1 MCQYVGGKM
10 ASSLNKYENLALEAS
25 AGTGKTFQLAMRVAG
40 MLLTGAAPRDIL
52 CLTFTKKATAEMKER
67 IIKFINSFAEG
78 SADKSEYEFITPL
91 MKKYAEKLNEP
102 FDDNFIKEKALTARD
117 NLFSHFSELNI
128 KTIDAFN
135 NTILRIFPFEAG
147 FRPDFD
153 VQSDEETAQIKRTAF
168 YQLISKVLTDSQWK
182 KVLDNIYPVLD
193 IQTVSLI
200 STLQNYAE
208 YAADNILKLE
218 NAVNNAPQLNEII
231 DMISKAVSLKKEI
244 PELCQKFKATF
255 EQDKLGVR
263 QAGAVAKLDNNK
275 IKDIVDIPFFKNKL
289 DEYSTFNK
297 YTFSPAQYTLR
308 DNIYNKLQEY
318 WLLYG
323 DIITSLALNL
333 GKSLNE
339 KMDILKREQNVL
351 TYIDIS
357 NAVYYMLAADNSK
370 IDKDYLYFR
379 LDGRINHLLID
390 EFQDTSISQ
399 WLTLKPLAEE
409 AMAGLG
415 QHDKVGSFFYVGDPK
430 QNIYRFRGGS
440 SSLFRTLLKEYKD
453 KLLSKTLDTNY
464 RSGKNIVDIVNK
476 ISNEIYKQYGENFA
490 IFNIDQKA
498 YKENGDGYVEI
509 THNLD
514 KESKEENTYY
524 LTYCLDKITMCIDKG
539 FHYKDIAILTV
550 SNKHG
555 KEIIDFLEDN
565 GIPVQAETSAN
576 LTSSPVFNIIM
587 ALAEFIETD
596 DDYAFFRFLYTS
608 PKAAQNSIMQDKG
621 LLNIE
626 KNKIKNM
633 LNNIEG
639 LSIFDKLLY
648 LSNKLDLQ
656 SRFNSSPDYYVCFD
670 VISKTAPN
678 ETNISNFKEAVYK
691 AASSEQA
698 LSAVQ
703 KNAVTVM
710 TIHKSKG
717 LQFNVVLLPNLARE
731 VSINARNSP
740 LFIADNNIFGDS
752 KLCCVYSKTLYPYIK
767 NTKADEYI
775 KNENMLILQ
784 DCVNM
789 LYVAMTRAEKALFI
803 NAEIPKKD
811 TISTISQL
819 LGSLCPETVQL
830 GTLKAEKKEEKEQ
843 IKSINIDF
851 NINKE
856 KKLIETKAFYSKKE
870 NVTHDYLSAL
880 TGSCLHAG
888 LFMLEYGKEETIALA
903 EKCMFAKYGSALDDK
918 IFAEIK
924 KQLHTVYNNKQW
936 QQLFNGRVFKERRIG
951 ENNNLYS
958 VDIYSEMDDKIVIM
972 DYKTGI
978 LNDTIL
984 NDYKKQLFKYAEIL
998 KKLYNKK
1005 TECCIFHMEKGIF
1018 AF

>member
-10 ASSLNKYENLALEAS
+10 ASSLNKYDNLALEAS

-67 IIKFINSFAEG
+67 IIKFINGFAEG
-78 SADKSEYEFITPL
+78 TADKSEYEFITPL
-91 MKKYAEKLNEP
+91 MQKYAEKLNEP
-102 FDDNFIKEKALTARD
+102 FNDNFIKEKAVTARD

-168 YQLISKVLTDSQWK
+168 YQLISEVLIDNKWK
-182 KVLDNIYPVLD
+182 QILDNIYPVLGV
-193 IQTVSLI
+193 QTVALI
-200 STLQNYAE
+200 STLQKYAE
-208 YAADNILKLE
+208 YVADNILKLE
-218 NAVNNAPQLNEII
+218 NAVKNAPDLDSII
-231 DMISKAVSLKKEI
+231 DMISKAVTLQKEI
-244 PELCQKFKATF
+244 PELCQKFKKTF
-255 EQDKLGVR
+255 EQDNLGVR
-263 QAGAVAKLDNNK
+263 QANAVEKLDY
-275 IKDIVDIPFFKNKL
+275 KDIQDISDIPFFKNTL
-289 DEYSTFNK
+289 DEAPNFKK
-297 YTFSPAQYTLR
+297 YEFTQKQYTLR
-308 DNIYNKLQEY
+308 DKIFDKLQEY

-323 DIITSLALNL
+323 DIITSLSLNL
-333 GKSLNE
+333 GKSLND
-339 KMDILKREQNVL
+339 KMDILKKEQNML
-351 TYIDIS
+351 TYSDIS
-357 NAVYYMLAADNSK
+357 NAVYYMLATDNSK

-379 LDGRINHLLID
+379 LDGKINHLLID

-440 SSLFRTLLKEYKD
+440 SSLFRLLLKEYKN
-453 KLLSKTLDTNY
+453 KLSSKTLDTNY
-464 RSGKNIVDIVNK
+464 RSGKNIVDIVNQL
-476 ISNEIYKQYGENFA
+476 SNDIYKQYGENFA

-509 THNLD
+509 THKLD
-514 KESKEENTYY
+514 KQDKEEDAYY
-524 LTYCLDKITMCIDKG
+524 LTYCLDKIKMCIDKG
-539 FHYKDIAILTV
+539 FQYKDIAILTV
-550 SNKHG
+550 SNSHG
-555 KEIIDFLEDN
+555 KDIIDYLEDN
-565 GIPVQAETSAN
+565 EIPVQAETSAN

-596 DDYAFFRFLYTS
+596 DDYAFFKFLYTS
-608 PKAAQNSIMQDKG
+608 PKAAQNNIMQDKD
-621 LLNIE
+621 LLRSE
-626 KNKIKNM
+626 KNKIKD
-633 LNNIEG
+633 LLKNIEG

-648 LSNKLDLQ
+648 LSSKLDLQ

-670 VISKTAPN
+670 VISKTAAN
-678 ETNISNFKEAVYK
+678 ETNISDFKEAVYK

-698 LSAVQ
+698 LSASQ

-717 LQFNVVLLPNLARE
+717 LQFNVVLLPNLARDIT
-731 VSINARNSP
+731 INAKNSS
-740 LFIADNNIFGDS
+740 LFVADNNVFGDS
-752 KLCCVYSKTLYPYIK
+752 TLCCVYSKKQYPYIAG
-767 NTKADEYI
+767 TKAEEYM
-775 KNENMLILQ
+775 KNENMLTLQ
-784 DCVNM
+784 DSVNM

-803 NAEIPKKD
+803 NAEIPKDMPLK
-811 TISTISQL
+811 ISHIA
-819 LGSLCPETVQL
+819 GVCFPENVVK
-830 GTLKAEKKEEKEQ
+830 GTLKAEKKAEKEQ
-843 IKSINIDF
+843 AKSVTIDC

-856 KKLIETKAFYSKKE
+856 RKLIETKAFYSKKE

-880 TGSCLHAG
+880 AGSCLHAG
-888 LFMLEYGKEETIALA
+888 LFMLEYGREESILSA
-903 EKCMFAKYGSALDDK
+903 EKCMYAKYGSALDEK
-918 IFAEIK
+918 TFADIK
-924 KQLHTVYNNKQW
+924 KQLLTVYNNKQW

-958 VDIYSEMDDKIVIM
+958 VDIYSEMEDKIVIM
-972 DYKTGI
+972 DYKTGTLNDNI
-978 LNDTIL
+978 LNE
-984 NDYKKQLFKYAEIL
+984 YKKQLYKYADIL

-1005 TECCIFHMEKGIF
+1005 TECCIFHMDKGIF
-1018 AF
+1018 TF

>member
-10 ASSLNKYENLALEAS
+10 ASSLNKYDNLALEAS

-67 IIKFINSFAEG
+67 IIKFINGFAEG
-78 SADKSEYEFITPL
+78 TADKSEYEFIAPL
-91 MKKYAEKLNEP
+91 MQKYAEKLNEP
-102 FDDNFIKEKALTARD
+102 FNDNFIKEKAVTARD

-168 YQLISKVLTDSQWK
+168 YQLISEVLIDNKWK
-182 KVLDNIYPVLD
+182 QILDNIYPVLGV
-193 IQTVSLI
+193 QTVALI
-200 STLQNYAE
+200 STLQKYAE
-208 YAADNILKLE
+208 YVADNILKLE
-218 NAVNNAPQLNEII
+218 NAVKNAPNLDSII
-231 DMISKAVSLKKEI
+231 DMISKAVTLQKEI
-244 PELCQKFKATF
+244 PELCQKFKKTF
-255 EQDKLGVR
+255 EQDNLGVR
-263 QAGAVAKLDNNK
+263 QANAVEKLDY
-275 IKDIVDIPFFKNKL
+275 KDIQDISDIPFFKNTL
-289 DEYSTFNK
+289 DEAPNFKK
-297 YTFSPAQYTLR
+297 YEFTQKQYTLR
-308 DNIYNKLQEY
+308 DKIFDKLQEY

-323 DIITSLALNL
+323 DIITSLSLNL
-333 GKSLNE
+333 GKSLND
-339 KMDILKREQNVL
+339 KMDILKKEQNML
-351 TYIDIS
+351 TYSDIS
-357 NAVYYMLAADNSK
+357 NAVYYMLATDNSK

-379 LDGRINHLLID
+379 LDGKINHLLID

-440 SSLFRTLLKEYKD
+440 SSLFRLLLKEYKN
-453 KLLSKTLDTNY
+453 KLSSKTLDTNY
-464 RSGKNIVDIVNK
+464 RSGKNIVDIVNQL
-476 ISNEIYKQYGENFA
+476 SNDIYKQYGENFA

-509 THNLD
+509 THKLD
-514 KESKEENTYY
+514 KQDKEEDAYY
-524 LTYCLDKITMCIDKG
+524 LTYCLDKIKMCIDKG
-539 FHYKDIAILTV
+539 FQYKDIAILTV
-550 SNKHG
+550 SNSHG
-555 KEIIDFLEDN
+555 KDIIDYLEDN
-565 GIPVQAETSAN
+565 EIPVQAETSAN

-596 DDYAFFRFLYTS
+596 DDYAFFKFLYTS
-608 PKAAQNSIMQDKG
+608 PKAAQNNIMQDKD
-621 LLNIE
+621 LLRSE
-626 KNKIKNM
+626 KNKIKDM
-633 LNNIEG
+633 LKNIEG

-648 LSNKLDLQ
+648 LSSKLDLQ

-670 VISKTAPN
+670 VISKTAAN
-678 ETNISNFKEAVYK
+678 ETNISDFKEAVYK

-698 LSAVQ
+698 LSASQ

-717 LQFNVVLLPNLARE
+717 LQFNVVLLPNLARDIT
-731 VSINARNSP
+731 INAKNSS
-740 LFIADNNIFGDS
+740 LFVADNNVFGDS
-752 KLCCVYSKTLYPYIK
+752 TLCCVYSKKQYPYIAG
-767 NTKADEYI
+767 TKAEEYM
-775 KNENMLILQ
+775 KNENMLTLQ
-784 DCVNM
+784 DSVNM

-803 NAEIPKKD
+803 NAEIPKDMPLK
-811 TISTISQL
+811 ISHIA
-819 LGSLCPETVQL
+819 GVCFPENVVK
-830 GTLKAEKKEEKEQ
+830 GTLKAEKKAEKEQ
-843 IKSINIDF
+843 AKSVTIDC

-856 KKLIETKAFYSKKE
+856 RKLIETKAFYSKKE

-880 TGSCLHAG
+880 AGSCLHAG
-888 LFMLEYGKEETIALA
+888 LFMLEYGREESILSA
-903 EKCMFAKYGSALDDK
+903 EKCMYAKYGSALDEK
-918 IFAEIK
+918 TFADIK
-924 KQLHTVYNNKQW
+924 KQLLTVYNNKQW

-958 VDIYSEMDDKIVIM
+958 VDIYSEMEDKIVIM
-972 DYKTGI
+972 DYKTGTLNDNI
-978 LNDTIL
+978 LNE
-984 NDYKKQLFKYAEIL
+984 YKKQLYKYADIL

-1005 TECCIFHMEKGIF
+1005 TECCIFHMDKGIF
-1018 AF
+1018 TF

>member
-78 SADKSEYEFITPL
+78 TADKSEYEFITPL

-168 YQLISKVLTDSQWK
+168 YQLISEVLTDNKWK
-182 KVLDNIYPVLD
+182 QILDTIYPVLGV
-193 IQTVSLI
+193 QTVSLI
-200 STLQNYAE
+200 STLQKYAE
-208 YAADNILKLE
+208 YVADNILKLE
-218 NAVNNAPQLNEII
+218 NAVNNTLKLDDII
-231 DMISKAVSLKKEI
+231 NMISSAVNLQKEI
-244 PELCQKFKATF
+244 PDLCQKFKKTF
-255 EQDKLGVR
+255 DYDSLKVNQMKAVDKL
-263 QAGAVAKLDNNK
+263 DY
-275 IKDIVDIPFFKNKL
+275 KDIQDISDIPFFKNIL
-289 DEYSTFNK
+289 DEAPNFKK
-297 YTFSPAQYTLR
+297 YEFSQKQYTLR
-308 DNIYNKLQEY
+308 DKIFNKLQEY

-323 DIITSLALNL
+323 NILTSLALNL

-339 KMDILKREQNVL
+339 KMDILKKEQNIL
-351 TYIDIS
+351 TYSDIS
-357 NAVYYMLAADNSK
+357 NAVYYMLATDSSK

-440 SSLFRTLLKEYKD
+440 SSLFRMLLKEYKD

-476 ISNEIYKQYGENFA
+476 ISNKIYKQYGENFA

-514 KESKEENTYY
+514 KDSKEEDTYY
-524 LTYCLDKITMCIDKG
+524 LTYCLDKIKMCIDKG
-539 FHYKDIAILTV
+539 FQYKDIAILTV

-621 LLNIE
+621 LLKHE

-648 LSNKLDLQ
+648 LSDKLDLQ

-717 LQFNVVLLPNLARE
+717 LQFNVVLLPNLARDIN
-731 VSINARNSP
+731 INARNSS
-740 LFIADNNIFGDS
+740 LFVADNNIFGDS
-752 KLCCVYSKTLYPYIK
+752 KLCCVYSKKQYPYIAG
-767 NTKADEYI
+767 TKAEEYME
-775 KNENMLILQ
+775 NENMLTLQ
-784 DCVNM
+784 DSINM

-803 NAEIPKKD
+803 NAEIPKDMPLK
-811 TISTISQL
+811 ISHIV
-819 LGSLCPETVQL
+819 GVCFPEPVHL

-903 EKCMFAKYGSALDDK
+903 EKCMFAKYGSALDNK
-918 IFAEIK
+918 TFAEIK

-972 DYKTGI
+972 DYKTGT
-978 LNDTIL
+978 LNDKML
-984 NDYKKQLFKYAEIL
+984 DDYKKQLFKYAEIL

-1018 AF
+1018 VF

>member
-78 SADKSEYEFITPL
+78 TADKSEYEFITPL

-168 YQLISKVLTDSQWK
+168 YQLISEVLTDNKWK
-182 KVLDNIYPVLD
+182 QILDTIYPVLGV
-193 IQTVSLI
+193 QTVSLI
-200 STLQNYAE
+200 STLQKYAE
-208 YAADNILKLE
+208 YVADNILKLE
-218 NAVNNAPQLNEII
+218 NAVNNTLKLDDII
-231 DMISKAVSLKKEI
+231 NMISSAVNLQKEI
-244 PELCQKFKATF
+244 PDLCQKFKKTLDYDSLKVNQMKAV
-255 EQDKLGVR
+255 DKL
-263 QAGAVAKLDNNK
+263 DY
-275 IKDIVDIPFFKNKL
+275 KDIQDISDIPFFKNIL
-289 DEYSTFNK
+289 DEAPNFKK
-297 YTFSPAQYTLR
+297 YEFSQKQYTLR
-308 DNIYNKLQEY
+308 DKIFNKLQEY

-323 DIITSLALNL
+323 NILTSLALNL

-339 KMDILKREQNVL
+339 KMDILKKEQNML
-351 TYIDIS
+351 TYSDIS
-357 NAVYYMLAADNSK
+357 NAVYYMLATDSSK

-440 SSLFRTLLKEYKD
+440 SSLFRMLLKEYKD

-476 ISNEIYKQYGENFA
+476 ISNKIYKQYGENFA

-514 KESKEENTYY
+514 KESKEEDAYY
-524 LTYCLDKITMCIDKG
+524 LTYCLDKIKMCIDKG
-539 FHYKDIAILTV
+539 FQYKDIAILTV
-550 SNKHG
+550 SNSHG
-555 KEIIDFLEDN
+555 KDIIDYLEDN
-565 GIPVQAETSAN
+565 NIPVQAETSAN

-596 DDYAFFRFLYTS
+596 DDYAFFKFLYTS

-621 LLNIE
+621 LLKHE

-717 LQFNVVLLPNLARE
+717 LQFNVVLLPNLARDIN
-731 VSINARNSP
+731 INARNSS
-740 LFIADNNIFGDS
+740 LFVADNNIFGDS
-752 KLCCVYSKTLYPYIK
+752 KLCCVYSKKQYPYIAG
-767 NTKADEYI
+767 TKAEEYME
-775 KNENMLILQ
+775 NENMLTLQ
-784 DCVNM
+784 DSINM

-803 NAEIPKKD
+803 NAEIPKDMPLK
-811 TISTISQL
+811 ISHIV
-819 LGSLCPETVQL
+819 GVCFPEPVQL

-903 EKCMFAKYGSALDDK
+903 EKCMFAKYGSALDNK
-918 IFAEIK
+918 TFAEIK

-972 DYKTGI
+972 DYKTGT
-978 LNDTIL
+978 LNDKML
-984 NDYKKQLFKYAEIL
+984 DDYKKQLFKYAEIL

-1005 TECCIFHMEKGIF
+1005 TECCIFHMDKGIF
-1018 AF
+1018 VF

>member
-78 SADKSEYEFITPL
+78 TADKSEYEFITPL

-168 YQLISKVLTDSQWK
+168 YQLISEVLTDNKWK
-182 KVLDNIYPVLD
+182 QILDTIYPVLGV
-193 IQTVSLI
+193 QTVSLI
-200 STLQNYAE
+200 STLQKYAE
-208 YAADNILKLE
+208 YVADNILKLE
-218 NAVNNAPQLNEII
+218 NAVNNTLKLDDII
-231 DMISKAVSLKKEI
+231 NMISSAVNLQKEI
-244 PELCQKFKATF
+244 PDLCQKFKKTF
-255 EQDKLGVR
+255 DYDSLKVNQMKAVDKL
-263 QAGAVAKLDNNK
+263 DY
-275 IKDIVDIPFFKNKL
+275 KDIQDISDIPFFKNIL
-289 DEYSTFNK
+289 DEAPNFKK
-297 YTFSPAQYTLR
+297 YEFSQKQYTLR
-308 DNIYNKLQEY
+308 DKIFNKLQEY

-323 DIITSLALNL
+323 NILTSLALNL

-339 KMDILKREQNVL
+339 KMDILKKEQNML
-351 TYIDIS
+351 TYSDIS
-357 NAVYYMLAADNSK
+357 NAVYYMLATDSSK

-440 SSLFRTLLKEYKD
+440 SSLFRMLLKEYKD

-476 ISNEIYKQYGENFA
+476 ISNKIYKQYGENFA

-514 KESKEENTYY
+514 KESKEEDAYY
-524 LTYCLDKITMCIDKG
+524 LTYCLDKIKMCIDKG
-539 FHYKDIAILTV
+539 FQYKDIAILTV
-550 SNKHG
+550 SNSHG
-555 KEIIDFLEDN
+555 KDIIDYLEDN
-565 GIPVQAETSAN
+565 NIPVQAETSAN

-596 DDYAFFRFLYTS
+596 DDYAFFKFLYTS

-621 LLNIE
+621 LLKHE

-717 LQFNVVLLPNLARE
+717 LQFNVVLLPNLARDIN
-731 VSINARNSP
+731 INARNSS
-740 LFIADNNIFGDS
+740 LFVADNNIFGDS
-752 KLCCVYSKTLYPYIK
+752 KLCCVYSKKQYPYIAG
-767 NTKADEYI
+767 TKAEEYME
-775 KNENMLILQ
+775 NENMLTLQ
-784 DCVNM
+784 DSINM

-803 NAEIPKKD
+803 NAEIPKDMPLK
-811 TISTISQL
+811 ISHIV
-819 LGSLCPETVQL
+819 GVCFPEPVHL

-903 EKCMFAKYGSALDDK
+903 EKCMFAKYGSALDNK
-918 IFAEIK
+918 TFAEIK

-972 DYKTGI
+972 DYKTGT
-978 LNDTIL
+978 LNDKML
-984 NDYKKQLFKYAEIL
+984 DDYKKQLFKYAEIL

-1018 AF
+1018 VF

>member
-78 SADKSEYEFITPL
+78 TADKSEYEFITPL

-168 YQLISKVLTDSQWK
+168 YQLISEVLTDNKWK
-182 KVLDNIYPVLD
+182 QILDTIYPVLGV
-193 IQTVSLI
+193 QTVSLI
-200 STLQNYAE
+200 STLQKYAE
-208 YAADNILKLE
+208 YVADNILKLE
-218 NAVNNAPQLNEII
+218 NAVNNTLKLDDII
-231 DMISKAVSLKKEI
+231 NMISSAVNLQKEI
-244 PELCQKFKATF
+244 PDLCQKFKKTF
-255 EQDKLGVR
+255 DYDSLKVNQMKAVDKL
-263 QAGAVAKLDNNK
+263 DY
-275 IKDIVDIPFFKNKL
+275 KDIQDISDIPFFKNIL
-289 DEYSTFNK
+289 DEAPNFKK
-297 YTFSPAQYTLR
+297 YEFSQKQYTLR
-308 DNIYNKLQEY
+308 DKIFNKLQEY

-323 DIITSLALNL
+323 NILTSLALNL

-339 KMDILKREQNVL
+339 KMDILKKEQNML
-351 TYIDIS
+351 TYSDIS
-357 NAVYYMLAADNSK
+357 NAVYYMLATDSSK

-440 SSLFRTLLKEYKD
+440 SSLFRMLLKEYKD

-476 ISNEIYKQYGENFA
+476 ISNKIYKQYGENFA

-514 KESKEENTYY
+514 KESKEEDAYY
-524 LTYCLDKITMCIDKG
+524 LTYCLDKIKMCIDKG
-539 FHYKDIAILTV
+539 FQYKDIAILTV
-550 SNKHG
+550 SNSHG
-555 KEIIDFLEDN
+555 KDIIDYLEDN
-565 GIPVQAETSAN
+565 NIPVQAETSAN

-596 DDYAFFRFLYTS
+596 DDYAFFKFLYTS
-608 PKAAQNSIMQDKG
+608 PKASQNSIMQDKG
-621 LLNIE
+621 LLKHE

-717 LQFNVVLLPNLARE
+717 LQFNVVLLPNLARDIN
-731 VSINARNSP
+731 INARNSS
-740 LFIADNNIFGDS
+740 LFVADNNIFGDS
-752 KLCCVYSKTLYPYIK
+752 KLCCVYSKKQYPYIAG
-767 NTKADEYI
+767 TKAEEYME
-775 KNENMLILQ
+775 NENMLTLQ
-784 DCVNM
+784 DSINM

-803 NAEIPKKD
+803 NAEIPKDMPLK
-811 TISTISQL
+811 ISHIV
-819 LGSLCPETVQL
+819 GVCFPEPVHL

-903 EKCMFAKYGSALDDK
+903 EKCMFAKYGSALDNK
-918 IFAEIK
+918 TFAEIK

-978 LNDTIL
+978 LNDKML
-984 NDYKKQLFKYAEIL
+984 DDYKKQLFKYAEIL

-1005 TECCIFHMEKGIF
+1005 TECCIFHMDKGIF
-1018 AF
+1018 VF

>member
-10 ASSLNKYENLALEAS
+10 ASSLNKYDNLALEAS

-67 IIKFINSFAEG
+67 IIKFINGFAEG
-78 SADKSEYEFITPL
+78 TADKSEYEFITPL
-91 MKKYAEKLNEP
+91 MQKYAEKLNVP
-102 FDDNFIKEKALTARD
+102 FNDNFIKEKAVTARD

-168 YQLISKVLTDSQWK
+168 YQLISEVLIDNKWK
-182 KVLDNIYPVLD
+182 QILDNIYPVLGV
-193 IQTVSLI
+193 QTVALI
-200 STLQNYAE
+200 STLQKYAE
-208 YAADNILKLE
+208 YVADNILKLE
-218 NAVNNAPQLNEII
+218 NAVKNAPDLDSII
-231 DMISKAVSLKKEI
+231 DMISKAVTLQKEI
-244 PELCQKFKATF
+244 PELCQKFKKTF
-255 EQDKLGVR
+255 EQDNLGVR
-263 QAGAVAKLDNNK
+263 QANAVEKLDY
-275 IKDIVDIPFFKNKL
+275 KDIQDISDIPFFKNTL
-289 DEYSTFNK
+289 DEAPNFKK
-297 YTFSPAQYTLR
+297 YEFTQKQYTLR
-308 DNIYNKLQEY
+308 DEIFDKLQEY

-323 DIITSLALNL
+323 DIITSLSLNL
-333 GKSLNE
+333 GKSLND
-339 KMDILKREQNVL
+339 KMDILKKEQNML
-351 TYIDIS
+351 TYSDIS
-357 NAVYYMLAADNSK
+357 NAVYYMLATDNSK

-379 LDGRINHLLID
+379 LDGKINHLLID

-440 SSLFRTLLKEYKD
+440 SSLFRLLLKEYKN
-453 KLLSKTLDTNY
+453 KLSSKTLDTNY
-464 RSGKNIVDIVNK
+464 RSGKNIVDIVNQL
-476 ISNEIYKQYGENFA
+476 SNDIYKQYGENFA

-509 THNLD
+509 THKLD
-514 KESKEENTYY
+514 KQDKEEDAYY
-524 LTYCLDKITMCIDKG
+524 LTYCIDKIKMCIDKG
-539 FHYKDIAILTV
+539 FQYKDIAILTV
-550 SNKHG
+550 SNSHG
-555 KEIIDFLEDN
+555 KDIIDYLEDN
-565 GIPVQAETSAN
+565 EIPVQAETSAN

-596 DDYAFFRFLYTS
+596 DDYAFFKFLYTS
-608 PKAAQNSIMQDKG
+608 PKAAQNNIMQDKD
-621 LLNIE
+621 LLRSE
-626 KNKIKNM
+626 KNKIKDM
-633 LNNIEG
+633 LKNIEG

-648 LSNKLDLQ
+648 LSSKLDLQ

-670 VISKTAPN
+670 VISKTAAN
-678 ETNISNFKEAVYK
+678 ETNISDFKEAVYK

-698 LSAVQ
+698 LSASQ

-717 LQFNVVLLPNLARE
+717 LQFNVVLLPNLARDIT
-731 VSINARNSP
+731 INAKNSS
-740 LFIADNNIFGDS
+740 LFVADNNVFGDS
-752 KLCCVYSKTLYPYIK
+752 TLCCVYSKKQYPYIAG
-767 NTKADEYI
+767 TKAEEYM
-775 KNENMLILQ
+775 KNENMLTLQ
-784 DCVNM
+784 DSVNM

-803 NAEIPKKD
+803 NAEIPKDMPLK
-811 TISTISQL
+811 ISHIA
-819 LGSLCPETVQL
+819 GVCFPENVVK
-830 GTLKAEKKEEKEQ
+830 GTLKAEKKAEKEQ
-843 IKSINIDF
+843 AKSVTIDC

-856 KKLIETKAFYSKKE
+856 RKLIETKAFYSKKE

-880 TGSCLHAG
+880 AGSCLHAG
-888 LFMLEYGKEETIALA
+888 LFMLEYGREESILSA
-903 EKCMFAKYGSALDDK
+903 EKCMYAKYGSALDEK
-918 IFAEIK
+918 TFADIK
-924 KQLHTVYNNKQW
+924 KQLLTVYNNKQW

-958 VDIYSEMDDKIVIM
+958 VDIYSEMEDKIVIM
-972 DYKTGI
+972 DYKTGTLNDNI
-978 LNDTIL
+978 LNE
-984 NDYKKQLFKYAEIL
+984 YKKQLYKYADIL

-1005 TECCIFHMEKGIF
+1005 TECCIFHMDKGIF
-1018 AF
+1018 TF

>member
-168 YQLISKVLTDSQWK
+168 YQLISEVLTDNKWK
-182 KVLDNIYPVLD
+182 QILDTIYPVLGV
-193 IQTVSLI
+193 QTVSLI
-200 STLQNYAE
+200 STLQKYAE
-208 YAADNILKLE
+208 YVADNILKLE
-218 NAVNNAPQLNEII
+218 NAVNNTLKLDDII
-231 DMISKAVSLKKEI
+231 NMISSAVNLQKEI
-244 PELCQKFKATF
+244 PDLCQKFKKTF
-255 EQDKLGVR
+255 DYDSLKVNQMKAVDKL
-263 QAGAVAKLDNNK
+263 DY
-275 IKDIVDIPFFKNKL
+275 KDIQDISDIPFFKNIL
-289 DEYSTFNK
+289 DEAPNFKK
-297 YTFSPAQYTLR
+297 YEFSQKQYTLR
-308 DNIYNKLQEY
+308 DKIFNKLQEY

-323 DIITSLALNL
+323 NILTSLALNL

-339 KMDILKREQNVL
+339 KMDILKKEQNML
-351 TYIDIS
+351 TYSDIS
-357 NAVYYMLAADNSK
+357 NAVYYMLATDSSK
-370 IDKDYLYFR
+370 IDKDYLYLR

-440 SSLFRTLLKEYKD
+440 SSLFRMLLKEYKD

-476 ISNEIYKQYGENFA
+476 ISNKIYKQYGENFA

-514 KESKEENTYY
+514 KESKEEDAYY
-524 LTYCLDKITMCIDKG
+524 LTYCLDKIKMCIDKG
-539 FHYKDIAILTV
+539 FQYKDIAILTV
-550 SNKHG
+550 SNSHG
-555 KEIIDFLEDN
+555 KDIIDYLEDN
-565 GIPVQAETSAN
+565 NIPVQAETSAN

-596 DDYAFFRFLYTS
+596 DDYAFFKFLYTS

-621 LLNIE
+621 LLKHE

-717 LQFNVVLLPNLARE
+717 LQFNVVLLPNLARD
-731 VSINARNSP
+731 INIKARNSS
-740 LFIADNNIFGDS
+740 LFVADNNIFGDS
-752 KLCCVYSKTLYPYIK
+752 KLCCVYSKKQYPYIAG
-767 NTKADEYI
+767 TKAEEYME
-775 KNENMLILQ
+775 NENMLTLQ
-784 DCVNM
+784 DSINM

-803 NAEIPKKD
+803 NAEIPKDMPLK
-811 TISTISQL
+811 ISHIV
-819 LGSLCPETVQL
+819 GVCFPEPVHL
-830 GTLKAEKKEEKEQ
+830 GTLKAENKEEKEQ

-903 EKCMFAKYGSALDDK
+903 EKCMFAKYGSALDNK
-918 IFAEIK
+918 TFAEIK

-972 DYKTGI
+972 DYKTGT
-978 LNDTIL
+978 LNDKML
-984 NDYKKQLFKYAEIL
+984 DDYKKQLFKYAEIL

-1005 TECCIFHMEKGIF
+1005 TECCIFHMDKGIF
-1018 AF
+1018 VF

>member
-78 SADKSEYEFITPL
+78 TADKREYEFITPL

-168 YQLISKVLTDSQWK
+168 YQLISEVLTDNKWK
-182 KVLDNIYPVLD
+182 QILDTIYPVLGV
-193 IQTVSLI
+193 QTVSLI
-200 STLQNYAE
+200 STLQKYAE
-208 YAADNILKLE
+208 YVADNILKLE
-218 NAVNNAPQLNEII
+218 NAVNNTLKLDDII
-231 DMISKAVSLKKEI
+231 NMISSAVNLQKEI
-244 PELCQKFKATF
+244 PDLCQKFKKTF
-255 EQDKLGVR
+255 DYDSLKVNQMKAVDKL
-263 QAGAVAKLDNNK
+263 DY
-275 IKDIVDIPFFKNKL
+275 KDIQDISDIPFFKNIL
-289 DEYSTFNK
+289 DEAPNFKK
-297 YTFSPAQYTLR
+297 YEFSQKQYTLR
-308 DNIYNKLQEY
+308 DKIFNKLQEY

-323 DIITSLALNL
+323 NILTSLALNL

-339 KMDILKREQNVL
+339 KMDILKKEQNML
-351 TYIDIS
+351 TYSDIS
-357 NAVYYMLAADNSK
+357 NAVYYMLATDSSK

-379 LDGRINHLLID
+379 LDGKINHLLID

-440 SSLFRTLLKEYKD
+440 SSLFRMLLKEYKD

-464 RSGKNIVDIVNK
+464 RSGKNIVDIVNQ
-476 ISNEIYKQYGENFA
+476 ISNKIYKQYGENFA

-514 KESKEENTYY
+514 KESKEEDAYY
-524 LTYCLDKITMCIDKG
+524 LTYCLDKIKMCIDKG
-539 FHYKDIAILTV
+539 FQYKDIAILTV
-550 SNKHG
+550 SNSHG
-555 KEIIDFLEDN
+555 KDIIDYLEDN
-565 GIPVQAETSAN
+565 NIPVQAETSAN

-621 LLNIE
+621 LLKHE

-717 LQFNVVLLPNLARE
+717 LQFNVVLLPNLARDIN
-731 VSINARNSP
+731 INARNSS
-740 LFIADNNIFGDS
+740 LFVADNNIFGDS
-752 KLCCVYSKTLYPYIK
+752 KLCCVYSKKQYPYIAG
-767 NTKADEYI
+767 TKAEEYME
-775 KNENMLILQ
+775 NENMLTLQ
-784 DCVNM
+784 DSINM

-803 NAEIPKKD
+803 NAEIPKDMPLK
-811 TISTISQL
+811 ISHIV
-819 LGSLCPETVQL
+819 GVCFPEPVHL
-830 GTLKAEKKEEKEQ
+830 GTLKAEKKEEKKQ
-843 IKSINIDF
+843 IKIINIDF

-903 EKCMFAKYGSALDDK
+903 EKCMFAKYGSALDNK
-918 IFAEIK
+918 TFAEIK

-972 DYKTGI
+972 DYKTGT
-978 LNDTIL
+978 LNDKML
-984 NDYKKQLFKYAEIL
+984 DDYKKQLFKYAEIL

-1018 AF
+1018 VF

>member
-78 SADKSEYEFITPL
+78 TADKSEYEFITPL

-168 YQLISKVLTDSQWK
+168 YQLISEVLTDNKWK
-182 KVLDNIYPVLD
+182 QILDTIYPVLGV
-193 IQTVSLI
+193 QTVSLI
-200 STLQNYAE
+200 STLQKYAE
-208 YAADNILKLE
+208 YVADNILKLE
-218 NAVNNAPQLNEII
+218 NAVNNTLKLNDII
-231 DMISKAVSLKKEI
+231 NMISSAVNLQKEI
-244 PELCQKFKATF
+244 PDLCQKFKKTF
-255 EQDKLGVR
+255 DYDSLKVNQMKAVDKL
-263 QAGAVAKLDNNK
+263 DY
-275 IKDIVDIPFFKNKL
+275 KDIQDISDIPFFKNIL
-289 DEYSTFNK
+289 DEAPNFKK
-297 YTFSPAQYTLR
+297 YEFSQKQYTLR
-308 DNIYNKLQEY
+308 DKIFNKLQEY

-323 DIITSLALNL
+323 NILTSLALNL

-339 KMDILKREQNVL
+339 KMDILKKEQNML
-351 TYIDIS
+351 TYSDIS
-357 NAVYYMLAADNSK
+357 NAVYYMLATDSSK

-379 LDGRINHLLID
+379 LDSRINHLLID

-440 SSLFRTLLKEYKD
+440 SSLFRMLLKEYKD

-464 RSGKNIVDIVNK
+464 RSGKNIVDIVNQ
-476 ISNEIYKQYGENFA
+476 ISNKIYKQYGENFA

-514 KESKEENTYY
+514 KESKEEDAYY
-524 LTYCLDKITMCIDKG
+524 LTYCLDKIKMCIDKG
-539 FHYKDIAILTV
+539 FQYKDIAILTV
-550 SNKHG
+550 SNSHG
-555 KEIIDFLEDN
+555 KDIIDYLEDN
-565 GIPVQAETSAN
+565 NIPVQAETSAN

-621 LLNIE
+621 LLKHE

-717 LQFNVVLLPNLARE
+717 LQFNVVLLPNLARDIN
-731 VSINARNSP
+731 INARNSS
-740 LFIADNNIFGDS
+740 LFVADNNIFGDS
-752 KLCCVYSKTLYPYIK
+752 KLCCVYSKKQYPYIAG
-767 NTKADEYI
+767 TKAEEYME
-775 KNENMLILQ
+775 NENMLTLQ
-784 DCVNM
+784 DSINM

-803 NAEIPKKD
+803 NAEIPKDMPLK
-811 TISTISQL
+811 ISHIV
-819 LGSLCPETVQL
+819 GVCFPEPVHL

-903 EKCMFAKYGSALDDK
+903 EKCMFAKYGSALDNK
-918 IFAEIK
+918 TFAEIK

-972 DYKTGI
+972 DYKTGT
-978 LNDTIL
+978 LNDKML
-984 NDYKKQLFKYAEIL
+984 DDYKKQLFKYAEIL

-1018 AF
+1018 VF

>member
-78 SADKSEYEFITPL
+78 TADKSEYEFITPL

-168 YQLISKVLTDSQWK
+168 YQLISEVLTDNKWK
-182 KVLDNIYPVLD
+182 QILDTIYPVLGV
-193 IQTVSLI
+193 QTVSLI
-200 STLQNYAE
+200 STLQKYAE
-208 YAADNILKLE
+208 YVADNILKLE
-218 NAVNNAPQLNEII
+218 NAVNNTLKLDDII
-231 DMISKAVSLKKEI
+231 NMISSAVNLQKEI
-244 PELCQKFKATF
+244 PDLCQKFKKTF
-255 EQDKLGVR
+255 DYDSLKVNQMKAVDKL
-263 QAGAVAKLDNNK
+263 DY
-275 IKDIVDIPFFKNKL
+275 KDIQDISDIPFFKNIL
-289 DEYSTFNK
+289 DEAPNFKK
-297 YTFSPAQYTLR
+297 YEFSQKQYTLR
-308 DNIYNKLQEY
+308 DKIFNKLQEY

-323 DIITSLALNL
+323 NILTSLALNL

-339 KMDILKREQNVL
+339 KMDILKKEQNML
-351 TYIDIS
+351 TYSDIS
-357 NAVYYMLAADNSK
+357 NAVYYMLATDSSK

-440 SSLFRTLLKEYKD
+440 SSLFRMLLKEYKD

-476 ISNEIYKQYGENFA
+476 ISNKIYKQYGENFA

-514 KESKEENTYY
+514 KESKEEDAYY
-524 LTYCLDKITMCIDKG
+524 LTYCLDKIKMCIDKG
-539 FHYKDIAILTV
+539 FQYKDIAILTV
-550 SNKHG
+550 SNSHG
-555 KEIIDFLEDN
+555 KDIIDYLEDN
-565 GIPVQAETSAN
+565 NIPVQAETSAN

-621 LLNIE
+621 LLKHE

-717 LQFNVVLLPNLARE
+717 LQFNVVLLPNLARDIN
-731 VSINARNSP
+731 INARNSS
-740 LFIADNNIFGDS
+740 LFVADNNIFGDS
-752 KLCCVYSKTLYPYIK
+752 KLCCVYSKKQYPYIAG
-767 NTKADEYI
+767 TKAEEYME
-775 KNENMLILQ
+775 NENMLTLQ
-784 DCVNM
+784 DSINM

-803 NAEIPKKD
+803 NAEIPKDMPLK
-811 TISTISQL
+811 ISHIV
-819 LGSLCPETVQL
+819 GVCFPEPVHL

-903 EKCMFAKYGSALDDK
+903 EKCMFAKYGSALDNK
-918 IFAEIK
+918 TFAEIK

-972 DYKTGI
+972 DYKTGT
-978 LNDTIL
+978 LNDKML
-984 NDYKKQLFKYAEIL
+984 DDYKKQLFKYAEIL
-998 KKLYNKK
+998 NKLYNKK

-1018 AF
+1018 VF

>member
-168 YQLISKVLTDSQWK
+168 YQLISEVLTDNKWK
-182 KVLDNIYPVLD
+182 QILDTIYPVLGV
-193 IQTVSLI
+193 QTVSLI
-200 STLQNYAE
+200 STLQKYAE
-208 YAADNILKLE
+208 YVADNILKLE
-218 NAVNNAPQLNEII
+218 NAVNNTLKLDDII
-231 DMISKAVSLKKEI
+231 NMISSAVNLQKEI
-244 PELCQKFKATF
+244 PDLCQKFKKTF
-255 EQDKLGVR
+255 DYDSLKVNQMKAVDKL
-263 QAGAVAKLDNNK
+263 DY
-275 IKDIVDIPFFKNKL
+275 KDIQDISDIPFFKNIL
-289 DEYSTFNK
+289 DEAPNFKK
-297 YTFSPAQYTLR
+297 YEFSQKQYTLR
-308 DNIYNKLQEY
+308 DKIFNKLQEY

-323 DIITSLALNL
+323 NILTSLALNL

-339 KMDILKREQNVL
+339 KMDILKKEQNML
-351 TYIDIS
+351 TYSDIS
-357 NAVYYMLAADNSK
+357 NAVYYMLATDSSK

-440 SSLFRTLLKEYKD
+440 SSLFRMLLKEYKD

-476 ISNEIYKQYGENFA
+476 ISNKIYKQYGENFA

-498 YKENGDGYVEI
+498 YKENGNGYVEI

-514 KESKEENTYY
+514 KESKEEDAYY
-524 LTYCLDKITMCIDKG
+524 LTYCLDKIKMCIDKG
-539 FHYKDIAILTV
+539 FQYKDIAILTV
-550 SNKHG
+550 SNSHG
-555 KEIIDFLEDN
+555 KDIIDYLEDN
-565 GIPVQAETSAN
+565 NIPVQAETSAN

-596 DDYAFFRFLYTS
+596 DDYAFFKFLYTS

-621 LLNIE
+621 LLKHE

-717 LQFNVVLLPNLARE
+717 LQFNVVLLPNLARDIN
-731 VSINARNSP
+731 INARNSS
-740 LFIADNNIFGDS
+740 LFVADNNIFGDS
-752 KLCCVYSKTLYPYIK
+752 KLCCVYSKKQYPYIAG
-767 NTKADEYI
+767 TKAEEYME
-775 KNENMLILQ
+775 NENMLTLQ
-784 DCVNM
+784 DSINM

-803 NAEIPKKD
+803 NAEIPKDMPLK
-811 TISTISQL
+811 ISHIV
-819 LGSLCPETVQL
+819 GVCFPEPVHL

-903 EKCMFAKYGSALDDK
+903 EKCMFAKYGSALDNK
-918 IFAEIK
+918 TFAEIK

-972 DYKTGI
+972 DYKTGT
-978 LNDTIL
+978 LNDKML
-984 NDYKKQLFKYAEIL
+984 DDYKKQLFKYAEIL

-1005 TECCIFHMEKGIF
+1005 TECCIFHMDKGIF
-1018 AF
+1018 VF

>member
-168 YQLISKVLTDSQWK
+168 YQLISEVLTDNKWK
-182 KVLDNIYPVLD
+182 QILDTIYPVLGV
-193 IQTVSLI
+193 QTVSLI
-200 STLQNYAE
+200 STLQKYAE
-208 YAADNILKLE
+208 YVADNILKLE
-218 NAVNNAPQLNEII
+218 NAVNNTLKLDDII
-231 DMISKAVSLKKEI
+231 NMISSAVNLQKEI
-244 PELCQKFKATF
+244 PDLCQKFKKTF
-255 EQDKLGVR
+255 DYDSLKVNQMKAVDKL
-263 QAGAVAKLDNNK
+263 DY
-275 IKDIVDIPFFKNKL
+275 KDIQDISDIPFFKNIL
-289 DEYSTFNK
+289 DEAPNFKK
-297 YTFSPAQYTLR
+297 YEFSQKQYTLR
-308 DNIYNKLQEY
+308 DKIFNKLQEY

-323 DIITSLALNL
+323 NILTSLALNL

-339 KMDILKREQNVL
+339 KMDILKKEQNML
-351 TYIDIS
+351 TYSDIS
-357 NAVYYMLAADNSK
+357 NAVYYMLATDSSK

-440 SSLFRTLLKEYKD
+440 SSLFRMLLKEYKD

-476 ISNEIYKQYGENFA
+476 ISNKIYKQYGENFA

-514 KESKEENTYY
+514 KESKEEDAYY
-524 LTYCLDKITMCIDKG
+524 LTYCLDKIKMCIDKG
-539 FHYKDIAILTV
+539 FQYKDIAILTV
-550 SNKHG
+550 SNSHG
-555 KEIIDFLEDN
+555 KDIIDYLEDN
-565 GIPVQAETSAN
+565 NIPVQAETSAN

-621 LLNIE
+621 LLKHE

-717 LQFNVVLLPNLARE
+717 LQFNVVLLPNLARDIN
-731 VSINARNSP
+731 INARNSS
-740 LFIADNNIFGDS
+740 LFVADNNIFGDS
-752 KLCCVYSKTLYPYIK
+752 KLCCVYSKKQYPYIAG
-767 NTKADEYI
+767 TKAEEYME
-775 KNENMLILQ
+775 NENMLTLQ
-784 DCVNM
+784 DSINM

-803 NAEIPKKD
+803 NAEIPKDMPLK
-811 TISTISQL
+811 ISHIV
-819 LGSLCPETVQL
+819 GVCFPEPVQL

-903 EKCMFAKYGSALDDK
+903 EKCMFAKYGSALDNK
-918 IFAEIK
+918 TFAEIK

-972 DYKTGI
+972 DYKTGT
-978 LNDTIL
+978 LNDKML
-984 NDYKKQLFKYAEIL
+984 DDYKKQLFKYAEIL

-1018 AF
+1018 VF

>member
-78 SADKSEYEFITPL
+78 TADKSEYEFITPL

-168 YQLISKVLTDSQWK
+168 YQLISEVLTDNKWK
-182 KVLDNIYPVLD
+182 QILDTIYPVLGV
-193 IQTVSLI
+193 QTVSLI
-200 STLQNYAE
+200 STLQKYAE
-208 YAADNILKLE
+208 YVADNILKLE
-218 NAVNNAPQLNEII
+218 NAVNNTLKLDDII
-231 DMISKAVSLKKEI
+231 NMISSAVNLQKEI
-244 PELCQKFKATF
+244 PDLCQKFKKTF
-255 EQDKLGVR
+255 DYDSLKVNQMKAVDKL
-263 QAGAVAKLDNNK
+263 DY
-275 IKDIVDIPFFKNKL
+275 KDIQDISDISFFKNIL
-289 DEYSTFNK
+289 DEAPNFKK
-297 YTFSPAQYTLR
+297 YEFSQKQYTLR
-308 DNIYNKLQEY
+308 DKIFNKLQEY

-323 DIITSLALNL
+323 NILTSLALNL

-339 KMDILKREQNVL
+339 KMDILKKEQNML
-351 TYIDIS
+351 TYSDIS
-357 NAVYYMLAADNSK
+357 NAVYYMLATDSSK

-440 SSLFRTLLKEYKD
+440 SSLFRMLLKEYKD

-476 ISNEIYKQYGENFA
+476 ISNKIYKQYGENFA

-514 KESKEENTYY
+514 KESKEEDAYY
-524 LTYCLDKITMCIDKG
+524 LTYCLDKIKMCIDKG
-539 FHYKDIAILTV
+539 FQYKDIAILTV
-550 SNKHG
+550 SNSHG
-555 KEIIDFLEDN
+555 KDIIDYLEDN
-565 GIPVQAETSAN
+565 NIPVQAETSAN

-621 LLNIE
+621 LLKHE

-717 LQFNVVLLPNLARE
+717 LQFNVVLLPNLARDIN
-731 VSINARNSP
+731 INARNSS
-740 LFIADNNIFGDS
+740 LFVADNNIFGDS
-752 KLCCVYSKTLYPYIK
+752 KLCCVYSKKQYPYIAG
-767 NTKADEYI
+767 TKAEEYME
-775 KNENMLILQ
+775 NENMLTLQ
-784 DCVNM
+784 DSINM

-803 NAEIPKKD
+803 NAEIPKDMPLK
-811 TISTISQL
+811 ISHIV
-819 LGSLCPETVQL
+819 GVCFPEPVQL
-830 GTLKAEKKEEKEQ
+830 GTLKTEKKEEKEQ

-903 EKCMFAKYGSALDDK
+903 EKCMFAKYGSALDNK
-918 IFAEIK
+918 TFAEIK

-972 DYKTGI
+972 DYKTGT
-978 LNDTIL
+978 LNDKML
-984 NDYKKQLFKYAEIL
+984 DDYKKQLFKYAEIL

-1018 AF
+1018 VF

>member
-168 YQLISKVLTDSQWK
+168 YQLISEVLTDNKWK
-182 KVLDNIYPVLD
+182 QILDTIYPVLGV
-193 IQTVSLI
+193 QTVSLI
-200 STLQNYAE
+200 STLQKYAE
-208 YAADNILKLE
+208 YVADNILKLE
-218 NAVNNAPQLNEII
+218 NAVNNTLKLDDII
-231 DMISKAVSLKKEI
+231 NMISSAVNLQKEI
-244 PELCQKFKATF
+244 PDLCQKFKKTF
-255 EQDKLGVR
+255 DYDSLKVNQMKAVDKL
-263 QAGAVAKLDNNK
+263 DY
-275 IKDIVDIPFFKNKL
+275 KDIQDISDISFFKNIL
-289 DEYSTFNK
+289 DEAPNFKK
-297 YTFSPAQYTLR
+297 YEFSQKQYTLR
-308 DNIYNKLQEY
+308 DKIFNKLQEY

-323 DIITSLALNL
+323 NILTSLALNL

-339 KMDILKREQNVL
+339 KMDILKKEQNML
-351 TYIDIS
+351 TYSDIS
-357 NAVYYMLAADNSK
+357 NAVYYMLATDSSK

-440 SSLFRTLLKEYKD
+440 SSLFRMLLKEYKD

-476 ISNEIYKQYGENFA
+476 ISNKIYKQYGENFA

-514 KESKEENTYY
+514 KESKEEDAYY
-524 LTYCLDKITMCIDKG
+524 LTYCLDKIKMCIDKG
-539 FHYKDIAILTV
+539 FQYKDIAILTV
-550 SNKHG
+550 SNSHG
-555 KEIIDFLEDN
+555 KDIIDYLEDN
-565 GIPVQAETSAN
+565 NIPVQAETSAN

-621 LLNIE
+621 LLTAE

-717 LQFNVVLLPNLARE
+717 LQFNVVLLPNLARDIN
-731 VSINARNSP
+731 INARNSS
-740 LFIADNNIFGDS
+740 LFVADNNIFGDS
-752 KLCCVYSKTLYPYIK
+752 KLCCVYSKKQYPYIAG
-767 NTKADEYI
+767 TKAEEYME
-775 KNENMLILQ
+775 NENMLTLQ
-784 DCVNM
+784 DSINM

-803 NAEIPKKD
+803 NAEIPKDMPLK
-811 TISTISQL
+811 ISHIV
-819 LGSLCPETVQL
+819 GVCFPEPVHL

-903 EKCMFAKYGSALDDK
+903 EKCMFAKYGSALDNK
-918 IFAEIK
+918 TFAEIK

-972 DYKTGI
+972 DYKTGT
-978 LNDTIL
+978 LNDKML
-984 NDYKKQLFKYAEIL
+984 DDYKKQLFKYAEIL

-1005 TECCIFHMEKGIF
+1005 TECCIFHMDKGIF
-1018 AF
+1018 VF

>member
-10 ASSLNKYENLALEAS
+10 ASSLNKYDNLALEAS

-67 IIKFINSFAEG
+67 IIKFINGFAEG
-78 SADKSEYEFITPL
+78 TADKSEYEFIAPL
-91 MKKYAEKLNEP
+91 MQKYAEKLNEP
-102 FDDNFIKEKALTARD
+102 FNDNFIKEKAVTARD

-168 YQLISKVLTDSQWK
+168 YQLISEVLIDNKWK
-182 KVLDNIYPVLD
+182 QILDNIYPVLGV
-193 IQTVSLI
+193 QTVALI
-200 STLQNYAE
+200 STLQKYAE
-208 YAADNILKLE
+208 YVADNILKLE
-218 NAVNNAPQLNEII
+218 NAVKNAPNLDSII
-231 DMISKAVSLKKEI
+231 DMISKAVTLQKEI
-244 PELCQKFKATF
+244 PELCQKFKKTF
-255 EQDKLGVR
+255 EQDNLGVR
-263 QAGAVAKLDNNK
+263 QANAVEKLDY
-275 IKDIVDIPFFKNKL
+275 KDIQDISDIPFFKNTL
-289 DEYSTFNK
+289 DEAPNFKK
-297 YTFSPAQYTLR
+297 YEFTQKQYTLR
-308 DNIYNKLQEY
+308 DKIFDKLQEY

-323 DIITSLALNL
+323 DIITSLSLNL
-333 GKSLNE
+333 GKSLND
-339 KMDILKREQNVL
+339 KMDILKKEQNML
-351 TYIDIS
+351 TYSDIS
-357 NAVYYMLAADNSK
+357 NAVYYMLATDNSK

-379 LDGRINHLLID
+379 LDGKINHLLID

-440 SSLFRTLLKEYKD
+440 SSLFRLLLKEYKN
-453 KLLSKTLDTNY
+453 KLSSKTLDTNY
-464 RSGKNIVDIVNK
+464 RSGKNIVDIVNQL
-476 ISNEIYKQYGENFA
+476 SNDIYKQYGENFA

-509 THNLD
+509 THKLD
-514 KESKEENTYY
+514 KQDKEEDAYY
-524 LTYCLDKITMCIDKG
+524 LTYCLDKIKMCIDKG
-539 FHYKDIAILTV
+539 FQYKDIAILTV
-550 SNKHG
+550 SNSHG
-555 KEIIDFLEDN
+555 KDIIDYLEDN
-565 GIPVQAETSAN
+565 EIPVQAETSAN

-596 DDYAFFRFLYTS
+596 DDYAFFKFLYTS
-608 PKAAQNSIMQDKG
+608 PKAAQNNIMQDKD
-621 LLNIE
+621 LLRSE
-626 KNKIKNM
+626 KNKIKD
-633 LNNIEG
+633 LLKNIEG

-648 LSNKLDLQ
+648 LSSKLDLQ

-670 VISKTAPN
+670 VISKTAAN
-678 ETNISNFKEAVYK
+678 ETNISDFKEAVYK

-698 LSAVQ
+698 LSASQ

-717 LQFNVVLLPNLARE
+717 LQFNVVLLPNLARDIT
-731 VSINARNSP
+731 INAKNSS
-740 LFIADNNIFGDS
+740 LFVADNNVFGDS
-752 KLCCVYSKTLYPYIK
+752 TLCCVYSKKQYPYIAG
-767 NTKADEYI
+767 TKAEEYM
-775 KNENMLILQ
+775 KNENMLTLQ
-784 DCVNM
+784 DSVNM

-803 NAEIPKKD
+803 NAEIPKDMPLK
-811 TISTISQL
+811 ISHIA
-819 LGSLCPETVQL
+819 GVCFPENVVK
-830 GTLKAEKKEEKEQ
+830 GTLKAEKKAEKEQ
-843 IKSINIDF
+843 AKSVTIDC

-856 KKLIETKAFYSKKE
+856 RKLIETKAFYSKKE

-880 TGSCLHAG
+880 AGSCLHAG
-888 LFMLEYGKEETIALA
+888 LFMLEYGREESILSA
-903 EKCMFAKYGSALDDK
+903 EKCMYAKYGSALDEK
-918 IFAEIK
+918 TFADIK
-924 KQLHTVYNNKQW
+924 KQLLTVYNNKQW

-958 VDIYSEMDDKIVIM
+958 VDIYSEMEDKIVIM
-972 DYKTGI
+972 DYKTGTLNDNI
-978 LNDTIL
+978 LNE
-984 NDYKKQLFKYAEIL
+984 YKKQLYKYADIL

-1005 TECCIFHMEKGIF
+1005 TECCIFHVDKGIF
-1018 AF
+1018 TF

>member
-168 YQLISKVLTDSQWK
+168 YQLISEVLTDNKWK
-182 KVLDNIYPVLD
+182 QILDTIYPVLGV
-193 IQTVSLI
+193 QTVSLI
-200 STLQNYAE
+200 STLQKYAE
-208 YAADNILKLE
+208 YVADNILKLE
-218 NAVNNAPQLNEII
+218 NAVNNTLKLDDII
-231 DMISKAVSLKKEI
+231 NMISSAVNLQKEI
-244 PELCQKFKATF
+244 PDLCQKFKKTF
-255 EQDKLGVR
+255 DYDSLKVNQMKAVDKL
-263 QAGAVAKLDNNK
+263 DY
-275 IKDIVDIPFFKNKL
+275 KDIQDISDISFFKNIL
-289 DEYSTFNK
+289 DEAPNFKK
-297 YTFSPAQYTLR
+297 YEFSQKQYTLR
-308 DNIYNKLQEY
+308 DKIFNKLQEY

-323 DIITSLALNL
+323 NILTSLALNL

-339 KMDILKREQNVL
+339 KMDILKKEQNML
-351 TYIDIS
+351 TYSDIS
-357 NAVYYMLAADNSK
+357 NAVYYMLATDSSK

-379 LDGRINHLLID
+379 LDGKINHLLID

-440 SSLFRTLLKEYKD
+440 SSLFRMLLKEYKD

-476 ISNEIYKQYGENFA
+476 ISNKIYKQYGENFA

-514 KESKEENTYY
+514 KESKEEDAYY
-524 LTYCLDKITMCIDKG
+524 LTYCLDKIKMCIDKG
-539 FHYKDIAILTV
+539 FQYKDIAILTV
-550 SNKHG
+550 SNSHG
-555 KEIIDFLEDN
+555 KDIIDYLEDN
-565 GIPVQAETSAN
+565 NIPVQAETSAN

-596 DDYAFFRFLYTS
+596 DDYAFFKFLYTS

-621 LLNIE
+621 LLKHE

-717 LQFNVVLLPNLARE
+717 LQFNVVLLPNLARDIN
-731 VSINARNSP
+731 INARNSS
-740 LFIADNNIFGDS
+740 LFVADNNIFGDS
-752 KLCCVYSKTLYPYIK
+752 KLCCVYSKKQYPYIAG
-767 NTKADEYI
+767 TKAEEYME
-775 KNENMLILQ
+775 NENMLTLQ
-784 DCVNM
+784 DSINM

-803 NAEIPKKD
+803 NAEIPKDMPLK
-811 TISTISQL
+811 ISHIV
-819 LGSLCPETVQL
+819 GVCFPEPVHL
-830 GTLKAEKKEEKEQ
+830 GTLKAENKEEKEQ

-903 EKCMFAKYGSALDDK
+903 EKCMFAKYGSALDNK
-918 IFAEIK
+918 TFAEIK

-972 DYKTGI
+972 DYKTGT
-978 LNDTIL
+978 LNDKML
-984 NDYKKQLFKYAEIL
+984 DDYKKQLFKYAEIL

-1005 TECCIFHMEKGIF
+1005 TECCIFHMDKGIF
-1018 AF
+1018 VF

>member
-78 SADKSEYEFITPL
+78 TADKSEYEFITPL

-168 YQLISKVLTDSQWK
+168 YQLISEVLTDNKWK
-182 KVLDNIYPVLD
+182 QILDTIYPVLGV
-193 IQTVSLI
+193 QTVSLI
-200 STLQNYAE
+200 STLQKYAE
-208 YAADNILKLE
+208 YVADNILKLE
-218 NAVNNAPQLNEII
+218 NAVNNTLKLDDII
-231 DMISKAVSLKKEI
+231 NMISSAVNLQKEI
-244 PELCQKFKATF
+244 PDLCQKFKKTF
-255 EQDKLGVR
+255 DYDSLKVNQMKAVDKL
-263 QAGAVAKLDNNK
+263 DY
-275 IKDIVDIPFFKNKL
+275 KDIQDISDIPFFKNIL
-289 DEYSTFNK
+289 DEAPNFKK
-297 YTFSPAQYTLR
+297 YEFSQKQYTLR
-308 DNIYNKLQEY
+308 DKIFNKLQEY

-323 DIITSLALNL
+323 NILTSLALNL

-339 KMDILKREQNVL
+339 KMDILKKEQNML
-351 TYIDIS
+351 TYSDIS
-357 NAVYYMLAADNSK
+357 NAVYYMLATDSSK

-379 LDGRINHLLID
+379 LDGKINHLLID

-440 SSLFRTLLKEYKD
+440 SSLFRMLLKEYKD

-476 ISNEIYKQYGENFA
+476 ISNKIYKQYGENFA

-514 KESKEENTYY
+514 KESKEEDAYY
-524 LTYCLDKITMCIDKG
+524 LTYCLDKIKMCIDKG
-539 FHYKDIAILTV
+539 FQYKDIAILTV
-550 SNKHG
+550 SNSHG
-555 KEIIDFLEDN
+555 KDIIDYLEDN
-565 GIPVQAETSAN
+565 NIPVQAETSAN

-621 LLNIE
+621 LLKHE

-717 LQFNVVLLPNLARE
+717 LQFNVVLLPNLARDIN
-731 VSINARNSP
+731 INARNSS
-740 LFIADNNIFGDS
+740 LFVADNNIFGDS
-752 KLCCVYSKTLYPYIK
+752 KLCCVYSKKQYPYIAG
-767 NTKADEYI
+767 TKAEEYME
-775 KNENMLILQ
+775 NENMLTLQ
-784 DCVNM
+784 DSINM

-803 NAEIPKKD
+803 NAEIPKDMPLK
-811 TISTISQL
+811 ISHIV
-819 LGSLCPETVQL
+819 GVCFPEPVHL

-903 EKCMFAKYGSALDDK
+903 EKCMFAKYSSALDNK
-918 IFAEIK
+918 TFAEIK

-936 QQLFNGRVFKERRIG
+936 QQLFNGRVFKERHIG

-972 DYKTGI
+972 DYKTGT
-978 LNDTIL
+978 LNDKML
-984 NDYKKQLFKYAEIL
+984 DDYKKQLFKYAEIL

-1005 TECCIFHMEKGIF
+1005 TECCIFHMDKGIF
-1018 AF
+1018 VF

>member
-168 YQLISKVLTDSQWK
+168 YQLISEVLTDNKWK
-182 KVLDNIYPVLD
+182 QILDTIYPVLGV
-193 IQTVSLI
+193 QTVSLI
-200 STLQNYAE
+200 STLQKYAE
-208 YAADNILKLE
+208 YVADNILKLE
-218 NAVNNAPQLNEII
+218 NAVNNTLKLDDII
-231 DMISKAVSLKKEI
+231 NMISSAVNLQKEI
-244 PELCQKFKATF
+244 PDLCQKFKKTF
-255 EQDKLGVR
+255 DYDSLKVNQMKAVDKL
-263 QAGAVAKLDNNK
+263 DY
-275 IKDIVDIPFFKNKL
+275 KDIQDISDIPFFKNIL
-289 DEYSTFNK
+289 DEAPNFKK
-297 YTFSPAQYTLR
+297 YEFSQKQYTLR
-308 DNIYNKLQEY
+308 DKIFNKLQEY

-323 DIITSLALNL
+323 NILTSLALNL

-339 KMDILKREQNVL
+339 KMDILKKEQNML
-351 TYIDIS
+351 TYSDIS
-357 NAVYYMLAADNSK
+357 NAVYYMLATDSSK

-440 SSLFRTLLKEYKD
+440 SSLFRMLLKEYKD

-476 ISNEIYKQYGENFA
+476 ISNKIYKQYGENFA

-514 KESKEENTYY
+514 KESKEEDAYY
-524 LTYCLDKITMCIDKG
+524 LTYCLDKIKMCIDKG
-539 FHYKDIAILTV
+539 FQYKDIAILTV
-550 SNKHG
+550 SNSHG
-555 KEIIDFLEDN
+555 KDIIDYLEDN
-565 GIPVQAETSAN
+565 NIPVQAETSAN

-596 DDYAFFRFLYTS
+596 DDYAFFKFLYTS

-621 LLNIE
+621 LLKHE

-717 LQFNVVLLPNLARE
+717 LQFNVVLLPNLARDIN
-731 VSINARNSP
+731 INARNSS
-740 LFIADNNIFGDS
+740 LFVADNNIFGDS
-752 KLCCVYSKTLYPYIK
+752 KLCCVYSKKQYPYIAG
-767 NTKADEYI
+767 TKAEEYME
-775 KNENMLILQ
+775 NENMLTLQ
-784 DCVNM
+784 DSINM

-803 NAEIPKKD
+803 NAEIPKDMPLK
-811 TISTISQL
+811 ISHIV
-819 LGSLCPETVQL
+819 GVCFPEPVHL
-830 GTLKAEKKEEKEQ
+830 GTLKAENKEEKEQ

-903 EKCMFAKYGSALDDK
+903 EKCMFAKYGSALDNK
-918 IFAEIK
+918 TFAEIK

-972 DYKTGI
+972 DYKTGT
-978 LNDTIL
+978 LNDKML
-984 NDYKKQLFKYAEIL
+984 DDYKKQLFKYAEIL

-1005 TECCIFHMEKGIF
+1005 TECCIFHMDKGIF
-1018 AF
+1018 VF

>member
-78 SADKSEYEFITPL
+78 TADKSEYEFITPL

-168 YQLISKVLTDSQWK
+168 YQLISEVLTDNKWK
-182 KVLDNIYPVLD
+182 QILDTIYPVLGV
-193 IQTVSLI
+193 QTVSLI
-200 STLQNYAE
+200 STLQKYAE
-208 YAADNILKLE
+208 YVADNILKLE
-218 NAVNNAPQLNEII
+218 NAVNNTLKLDDII
-231 DMISKAVSLKKEI
+231 NMISSAVNLQKEI
-244 PELCQKFKATF
+244 PDLCQKFKKTF
-255 EQDKLGVR
+255 DYDSLKVNQMKAVDKL
-263 QAGAVAKLDNNK
+263 DY
-275 IKDIVDIPFFKNKL
+275 KDIQDISDIPFFKNIL
-289 DEYSTFNK
+289 DEAPNFKK
-297 YTFSPAQYTLR
+297 YEFSQKQYTLR
-308 DNIYNKLQEY
+308 DKIFNKLQEY

-323 DIITSLALNL
+323 NILTSLALNL

-339 KMDILKREQNVL
+339 KMDILKKEQNML
-351 TYIDIS
+351 TYSDIS
-357 NAVYYMLAADNSK
+357 NAVYYMLATDSSK

-440 SSLFRTLLKEYKD
+440 SSLFRMLLKEYKD

-476 ISNEIYKQYGENFA
+476 ISNKIYKQYGENFA

-514 KESKEENTYY
+514 KESKEEDAYY
-524 LTYCLDKITMCIDKG
+524 LTYCLDKIKMCIDKG
-539 FHYKDIAILTV
+539 FQYKDIAILTV
-550 SNKHG
+550 SNSHG
-555 KEIIDFLEDN
+555 KDIIDYLEDN
-565 GIPVQAETSAN
+565 NIPVQAETSAN

-621 LLNIE
+621 LLKHE

-648 LSNKLDLQ
+648 LSDKLDLQ

-717 LQFNVVLLPNLARE
+717 LQFNVVLLPNLARDIN
-731 VSINARNSP
+731 INARNSS
-740 LFIADNNIFGDS
+740 LFVADNNIFGDS
-752 KLCCVYSKTLYPYIK
+752 KLCCVYSKMQYPYIAG
-767 NTKADEYI
+767 TKAEEYME
-775 KNENMLILQ
+775 NENMLTLQ
-784 DCVNM
+784 DSINM

-803 NAEIPKKD
+803 NAEIPKDMPLK
-811 TISTISQL
+811 ISHIV
-819 LGSLCPETVQL
+819 GVCFPEPVHL

-903 EKCMFAKYGSALDDK
+903 EKCMFAKYGSALDNK
-918 IFAEIK
+918 TFAEIK

-972 DYKTGI
+972 DYKTGT
-978 LNDTIL
+978 LNDKML
-984 NDYKKQLFKYAEIL
+984 DDYKKQLFKYAEIL

-1018 AF
+1018 VF

>member
-168 YQLISKVLTDSQWK
+168 YQLISEVLTDNKWK
-182 KVLDNIYPVLD
+182 QILDTIYPVLGV
-193 IQTVSLI
+193 QTVSLI
-200 STLQNYAE
+200 STLQKYAE
-208 YAADNILKLE
+208 YVADNILKLE
-218 NAVNNAPQLNEII
+218 NAVNNTLKLDDII
-231 DMISKAVSLKKEI
+231 NMISSAVNLQKEI
-244 PELCQKFKATF
+244 PDLCQKFKKTF
-255 EQDKLGVR
+255 DYDSLKVNQMKAVDKL
-263 QAGAVAKLDNNK
+263 DY
-275 IKDIVDIPFFKNKL
+275 KDIQDISDISFFKNIL
-289 DEYSTFNK
+289 DEAPNFKK
-297 YTFSPAQYTLR
+297 YEFSQKQYTLR
-308 DNIYNKLQEY
+308 DKIFNKLQEY

-323 DIITSLALNL
+323 NILTSLALNL

-339 KMDILKREQNVL
+339 KMDILKKEQNML
-351 TYIDIS
+351 TYSDIS
-357 NAVYYMLAADNSK
+357 NAVYYMLATDSSK

-379 LDGRINHLLID
+379 LDGKINHLLID

-440 SSLFRTLLKEYKD
+440 SSLFRMLLKEYKD

-476 ISNEIYKQYGENFA
+476 ISNKIYKQYGENFA

-514 KESKEENTYY
+514 KESKEEDAYY
-524 LTYCLDKITMCIDKG
+524 LTYCLDKIKMCIDKG
-539 FHYKDIAILTV
+539 FQYKDIAILTV
-550 SNKHG
+550 SNSHG
-555 KEIIDFLEDN
+555 KDIIDYLEDN
-565 GIPVQAETSAN
+565 NIPVQAETSAN

-596 DDYAFFRFLYTS
+596 DDYAFFKFLYTS

-621 LLNIE
+621 LLKHE

-717 LQFNVVLLPNLARE
+717 LQFNVVLLPNLARDIN
-731 VSINARNSP
+731 INARNSS
-740 LFIADNNIFGDS
+740 LFVADNNIFGDS
-752 KLCCVYSKTLYPYIK
+752 KLCCVYSKKQYPYIAG
-767 NTKADEYI
+767 TKAEEYME
-775 KNENMLILQ
+775 NENMLTLQ
-784 DCVNM
+784 DSINM

-803 NAEIPKKD
+803 NAEIPKDMPLK
-811 TISTISQL
+811 ISHIV
-819 LGSLCPETVQL
+819 GVCFPEPVHL

-903 EKCMFAKYGSALDDK
+903 EKCMFAKYGSALDNK
-918 IFAEIK
+918 TFAEIK

-972 DYKTGI
+972 DYKTGT
-978 LNDTIL
+978 LNDKML
-984 NDYKKQLFKYAEIL
+984 DDYKKQLFKYAEIL

-1005 TECCIFHMEKGIF
+1005 TECCIFHMDKGIF
-1018 AF
+1018 VF